1 MGLRAWIVLLLL
13 AAVCV
18 APTAVGGSGRVYTIQ
33 LHGGVVQ
40 PVFNDSAQIWLLA
53 PAFGFNV
60 QIQLTKRLALTA
72 SLQHAQIDN
81 DTCVASFLDIDNDR
95 SNRRWKLTT
104 LSFGPRLYLKERGG
118 LAPFLQA
125 QAAAVLWSVHSRAD
139 DARLVVQSSDGGKT
153 DLAATEI
160 AASAAV
166 GLEYQISSQIAFDL
180 TTTLVY
186 FTGLGTDFAD
196 WVNDSRSRGIVSAV
210 AGISISFGGRSSSRG
225 SAAELRPRRERESE
239 RRVYEVQPQRSPTDS
254 TLMVPLP
261 ARVDSASAKID
272 SDDDGVVDSLDTCPG
287 TAEGIVVDAH
297 GCPDYE
303 VYLRR
308 QVLHALF
315 APGDTLLRAERGI
328 AVDSVAELL
337 QMFPEVRAAI
347 VCYTDNL
354 GGEDANLKLSQARAR
369 SVRDYLVTH
378 RVARERL
385 EAIGR
390 GAVSPIAS
398 NRTRAGRE
406 QNRRVEIEFRW

>member
-118 LAPFLQA
+118 LAPFLQV

-153 DLAATEI
+153 DLAPRNSPPAPRWDWSI
-160 AASAAV
+160 RFQA
-166 GLEYQISSQIAFDL
+166 GL
-180 TTTLVY
+180 
-186 FTGLGTDFAD
+186 
-196 WVNDSRSRGIVSAV
+196 RSI
-210 AGISISFGGRSSSRG
+210 
-225 SAAELRPRRERESE
+225 
-239 RRVYEVQPQRSPTDS
+239 
-254 TLMVPLP
+254 
-261 ARVDSASAKID
+261 
-272 SDDDGVVDSLDTCPG
+272 
-287 TAEGIVVDAH
+287 
-297 GCPDYE
+297 
-303 VYLRR
+303 
-308 QVLHALF
+308 
-315 APGDTLLRAERGI
+315 
-328 AVDSVAELL
+328 
-337 QMFPEVRAAI
+337 
-347 VCYTDNL
+347 
-354 GGEDANLKLSQARAR
+354 
-369 SVRDYLVTH
+369 
-378 RVARERL
+378 
-385 EAIGR
+385 
-390 GAVSPIAS
+390 
-398 NRTRAGRE
+398 
-406 QNRRVEIEFRW
+406 

>member
-1 MGLRAWIVLLLL
+1 MWIILLLLL
-13 AAVCV
+13 AIRL
-18 APTAVGGSGRVYTIQ
+18 APTAAGGSDRVYTIQ
-33 LHGGVVQ
+33 LHGGILQ
-40 PVFNDSAQIWLLA
+40 PVLNDSAQIWLLA
-53 PAFGFNV
+53 PAFGV
-60 QIQLTKRLALTA
+60 DAQIQLTPRLALTA
-72 SLQHAQIDN
+72 SLLHAQIDN
-81 DTCVASFLDIDNDR
+81 DTCVAAFLDINNDR
-95 SNRRWKLTT
+95 SNHRWKVTS
-104 LSFGPRLYLKERGG
+104 LSLGPRLYLKERRG

-125 QAAAVLWSVHSRAD
+125 QAAAVIWSAHLRAD
-139 DARLVVQSSDGGKT
+139 DAKLVVQSGDGGKT

-160 AASAAV
+160 AVSAAV
-166 GLEYQISSQIAFDL
+166 GLEYQLSSRIAFDL
-180 TTTLVY
+180 TTTMTYL
-186 FTGLGTDFAD
+186 TGLGTDFAD

-210 AGISISFGGRSSSRG
+210 AGVAISFGGRSSSRSG
-225 SAAELRPRRERESE
+225 GAELRPRREKESD

-261 ARVDSASAKID
+261 ARVDSASARID

-287 TAEGIVVDAH
+287 TADGIIVDAH

-328 AVDSVAELL
+328 AVDSVATLL

-354 GGEDANLKLSQARAR
+354 GGEGVNLKLSKTRAL
-369 SVRDYLVTH
+369 SVRDYLVT
-378 RVARERL
+378 RGIARERL

-390 GAVSPIAS
+390 GTSNPIAS